1 VTAITRRRRPLT
13 RTRILKAALRL
24 ADREGLDG
32 LTMRRLGKALG
43 VEAMALYNHVPN
55 KAALLDGLVEL
66 LLDELEIPGP
76 EAGTWQERMRRI
88 NQSYRRVAHAH
99 PNAFPLAVT
108 RPYNT
113 PGPLRQVEA
122 TLQLLHDA
130 GFDAET
136 ALHVFQTSSSYT
148 SGYVLAEITR
158 ASRPSADG
166 TAPSLD
172 RRRLDAEV
180 FPRLVE
186 LAPYYATRDR
196 DAEFDY
202 GLDVILAA
210 FRPER
215 LSVHDPSAEG
225 SDRSTPQVGRRAPQ
239 SPDGRP
245 PDA

>member
-1 VTAITRRRRPLT
+1 VTARTRRRPLT

-24 ADREGLDG
+24 VDREGLDK
-32 LTMRRLGKALG
+32 LSMRRLGKALA
-43 VEAMALYNHVPN
+43 VDPMSLYNHVPN
-55 KAALLDGLVEL
+55 KATLLDGLVEL
-66 LLDELEIPGP
+66 LLDEIEIPGP
-76 EAGTWQERMRRI
+76 EAGDWRERMRRV

-113 PGPLRQVEA
+113 PGTLPPVEA

-158 ASRPSADG
+158 TSRPSADG
-166 TAPSLD
+166 TASPLD
-172 RRRLDAEV
+172 RRRLDAV
-180 FPRLVE
+180 AFPRLVE
-186 LAPYYATRDR
+186 LGPYYATRDR

-202 GLDVILAA
+202 GLDIILSA
-210 FRPER
+210 FRAKLEER
-215 LSVHDPSAEG
+215 QL
-225 SDRSTPQVGRRAPQ
+225 
-239 SPDGRP
+239 
-245 PDA
+245 